1 MSSEI
6 CIFSIKA
13 DVKEAE
19 GLKYGEKSSKADK
32 TTDVKSRAVKKQ
44 SFRQITSDAGS
55 QFRRVRVGRGI
66 QPPASPKLRP
76 KPLTTHYHT
85 PIYSMTTDL

>member
-32 TTDVKSRAVKKQ
+32 TTDVKSRAVKKK
-44 SFRQITSDAGS
+44 SFKQKQVTRGHNFVASGWAGAFNP
-55 QFRRVRVGRGI
+55 QCHPNPV
-66 QPPASPKLRP
+66 PN
-76 KPLTTHYHT
+76 PLPHTTTHPYT
-85 PIYSMTTDL
+85 Q